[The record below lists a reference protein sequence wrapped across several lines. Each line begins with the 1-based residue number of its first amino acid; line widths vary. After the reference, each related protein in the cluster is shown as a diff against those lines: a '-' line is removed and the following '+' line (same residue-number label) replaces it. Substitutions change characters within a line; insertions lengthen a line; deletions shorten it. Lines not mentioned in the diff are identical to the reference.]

1 MIVGFVWIC
10 GSRRSRVVYTGI
22 LSLEVLSDEGR
33 RLVENAWDTKGKR
46 ESDESLTG
54 SIIPK
59 LTTARS
65 PRPWDVSDTKGD
77 TKGPLWNDLWN
88 DLLEGIKFSDADF
101 LKMLINLVGDLH
113 QWLVLHLSNPFFQT
127 KAWWFWQNRRGH
139 YMWAMPMI
147 TAVARSWW
155 NSGVETSAFW
165 HYQVIQM
172 LRGSLTKV
180 RQCLSMMCGTMPFQ
194 RYAKCGNSEIEVDIN
209 RSKVCHMGLSLWCWG
224 CSHAGK

>member
-1 MIVGFVWIC
+1 MKAE
-10 GSRRSRVVYTGI
+10 GSLRT
-22 LSLEVLSDEGR
+22 LETR
-33 RLVENAWDTKGKR
+33 R
-46 ESDESLTG
+46 ESGKAT
-54 SIIPK
+54 K
-59 LTTARS
+59 
-65 PRPWDVSDTKGD
+65 VSQDRLSRNWLQQGRQGPEMWVIRKVIR
-77 TKGPLWNDLWN
+77 KGPLWNDLWN

-113 QWLVLHLSNPFFQT
+113 QWLVLHLSNCFFQT